1 MIKRLLKAL
10 AVTVFALLAMPF
22 IFFSFA
28 SLLMFDT
35 APLIFMWARL
45 LEFPQFELSR
55 QAAIILSSVA
65 IFIMVAIYSSMEN
78 P

>member
-35 APLIFMWARL
+35 APLIFMWERL

-65 IFIMVAIYSSMEN
+65 IFIMVALYSSRE
-78 P
+78 

>member
-35 APLIFMWARL
+35 APLIFMWERL

-65 IFIMVAIYSSMEN
+65 IFIMVAIYSSRE
-78 P
+78 

>member
-35 APLIFMWARL
+35 APLVFMWARL

-65 IFIMVAIYSSMEN
+65 IFILIAFYSSREK
-78 P
+78 

>member
-55 QAAIILSSVA
+55 QVAIILSSVA
-65 IFIMVAIYSSMEN
+65 IFILIAIFPSKET
-78 P
+78 

>member
-22 IFFSFA
+22 IFFCFA

-35 APLIFMWARL
+35 APLIFMWERL

-65 IFIMVAIYSSMEN
+65 IFIMVAIYPSKE
-78 P
+78 

>member
-1 MIKRLLKAL
+1 MIKLLLKAL

-35 APLIFMWARL
+35 APLVFMWARL

-65 IFIMVAIYSSMEN
+65 IFILIAIYSSRE
-78 P
+78 

>member
-35 APLIFMWARL
+35 APLVFMWARL

-65 IFIMVAIYSSMEN
+65 IFILIAIYSSREN
-78 P
+78 

>member
-35 APLIFMWARL
+35 APLVFMWARL

-65 IFIMVAIYSSMEN
+65 IFIMVAIYYSREN
-78 P
+78 

>member
-1 MIKRLLKAL
+1 MIKLLLKAL
-10 AVTVFALLAMPF
+10 AATVFVLLAMPF

-65 IFIMVAIYSSMEN
+65 IFIMIAIYSSRKN

>member
-35 APLIFMWARL
+35 APLVFMWARL

-65 IFIMVAIYSSMEN
+65 IFIMVAIYSSREE
-78 P
+78 

>member
-65 IFIMVAIYSSMEN
+65 IFILIALYSSREN
-78 P
+78 

>member
-65 IFIMVAIYSSMEN
+65 IFIMIAIFSSKE
-78 P
+78 

>member
-35 APLIFMWARL
+35 APLVFMWERL
-45 LEFPQFELSR
+45 LEFPEFELSR

-65 IFIMVAIYSSMEN
+65 IFILIAIYSSREN

>member
-65 IFIMVAIYSSMEN
+65 TFIMVALYFSREN
-78 P
+78 

>member
-65 IFIMVAIYSSMEN
+65 IFIIIAVYSSRE
-78 P
+78 

>member
-35 APLIFMWARL
+35 APLIFMWDRL
-45 LEFPQFELSR
+45 LEFPNFELSR

-65 IFIMVAIYSSMEN
+65 IFILIAIFPSKET
-78 P
+78 

>member
-35 APLIFMWARL
+35 APLVFMWERL

-65 IFIMVAIYSSMEN
+65 IFIMVAIYPSREE
-78 P
+78 

>member
-1 MIKRLLKAL
+1 MVKRLLNAL
-10 AVTVFALLAMPF
+10 AGTAFVLLAMPF
-22 IFFSFA
+22 IFFGFA

-35 APLIFMWARL
+35 APLVFMWERF

-65 IFIMVAIYSSMEN
+65 IFILIAIFASKEK
-78 P
+78 

>member
-28 SLLMFDT
+28 SLLMFDA
-35 APLIFMWARL
+35 APLIFMFKRV
-45 LEFPQFELSR
+45 LEFPEFEVSR
-55 QAAIILSSVA
+55 QLAIIFSSVA
-65 IFIMVAIYSSMEN
+65 VFILIAIYQGRLSK
-78 P
+78 

>member
-1 MIKRLLKAL
+1 MLLKAL
-10 AVTVFALLAMPF
+10 AVTVFTLLAMPF

-35 APLIFMWARL
+35 APLVFMWARL

-65 IFIMVAIYSSMEN
+65 IFIMVAIYPSKE
-78 P
+78 

>member
-35 APLIFMWARL
+35 APLVFMWARL

-55 QAAIILSSVA
+55 QVAIILSSVA
-65 IFIMVAIYSSMEN
+65 IFILIAIYSFREN
-78 P
+78 

>member
-35 APLIFMWARL
+35 APLVFMWARL

-65 IFIMVAIYSSMEN
+65 IFIMVAIYSSRE
-78 P
+78 

>member
-35 APLIFMWARL
+35 APLVFMWARL
-45 LEFPQFELSR
+45 LEFPQLELSR

-65 IFIMVAIYSSMEN
+65 IFILIAIYSSREN
-78 P
+78 

>member
-28 SLLMFDT
+28 SLLVFNT
-35 APLIFMWARL
+35 APLIFMFERL
-45 LEFPQFELSR
+45 LEFQEFEVSR
-55 QAAIILSSVA
+55 QLSIIFSSVA
-65 IFIMVAIYSSMEN
+65 VFILVAIYQGRLSK
-78 P
+78 

>member
-10 AVTVFALLAMPF
+10 AITVFALLATPF

-35 APLIFMWARL
+35 APLVFMWERL

-65 IFIMVAIYSSMEN
+65 IFILIAIFASKEN
-78 P
+78 

>member
-35 APLIFMWARL
+35 APLVFMWARL

-65 IFIMVAIYSSMEN
+65 IFILIAIYSSRE
-78 P
+78 

>member
-45 LEFPQFELSR
+45 LEFPQLELSR

-65 IFIMVAIYSSMEN
+65 IFIMIAIFSSKE
-78 P
+78 

>member
-35 APLIFMWARL
+35 APLVFMWERL

-65 IFIMVAIYSSMEN
+65 IFIMVAIYSSREE
-78 P
+78 

>member
-1 MIKRLLKAL
+1 MIKRLLNAL
-10 AVTVFALLAMPF
+10 AGTAFVLLAMPF
-22 IFFSFA
+22 IFFGFA

-35 APLIFMWARL
+35 TPLVFMWERL

-65 IFIMVAIYSSMEN
+65 IFILIAIFASKE
-78 P
+78 

>member
-35 APLIFMWARL
+35 APLVFMWARL
-45 LEFPQFELSR
+45 LEFPQFGLSR
-55 QAAIILSSVA
+55 QVAIILSSVA
-65 IFIMVAIYSSMEN
+65 IFILIAIFPSKET
-78 P
+78 

>member
-65 IFIMVAIYSSMEN
+65 IFILIAIFASKEK
-78 P
+78 

>member
-28 SLLMFDT
+28 SLLMLDT
-35 APLIFMWARL
+35 APLVFMWARL
-45 LEFPQFELSR
+45 LEFPQLELSR

-65 IFIMVAIYSSMEN
+65 IFIMVAIYSSREE
-78 P
+78 

>member
-35 APLIFMWARL
+35 APLVFMWARL
-45 LEFPQFELSR
+45 LEFPQFELSS

-65 IFIMVAIYSSMEN
+65 IFILIAIYSSREN
-78 P
+78 